1 MILWTLEPFDR
12 IFPNSVS
19 ETIKMDIENG
29 YIEGRIT
36 PEGFSVSRLVSTDLK
51 NYLKSE
57 YSPGHIRKI

>member
-1 MILWTLEPFDR
+1 MFLWTIEPFSS
-12 IFPNSVS
+12 IFPASISQNI
-19 ETIKMDIENG
+19 TMDIENG
-29 YIEGRIT
+29 YLEGQMT

>member
-36 PEGFSVSRLVSTDLK
+36 PEGFSVSRLVSTDLRK
-51 NYLKSE
+51 YLKTE
-57 YSPGHIRKI
+57 YSPGYLRKF